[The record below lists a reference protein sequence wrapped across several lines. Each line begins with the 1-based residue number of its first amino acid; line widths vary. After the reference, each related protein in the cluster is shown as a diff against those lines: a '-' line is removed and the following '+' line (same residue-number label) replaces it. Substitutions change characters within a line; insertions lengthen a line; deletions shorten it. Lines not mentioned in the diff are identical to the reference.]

1 MNPSP
6 PRTQSLASCY
16 ENPLTII
23 LRLSGLNQQSAANSQ
38 DFRTSIR
45 AALKSAMEQA
55 KALGYSSEA
64 NQLAFF
70 AVVSLLDE
78 SVLKLQSPAFA
89 DWAQQPVALEMFGH
103 NRAGE
108 VFFDNLRTLLTR
120 QDSQET
126 ADCLEIY
133 CLCMLLGFKGK
144 YALITSITTASG
156 PGGGQRPSGEIQTL
170 VRQAREKIDRIRGQV
185 SFLPDA
191 PAPQVKQ
198 TATADPWS
206 RGLGIAALVLFV
218 LVLLAFGGFWFAL
231 SSGVSQMF
239 VVFLSGGF
247 FSASKRL
254 LQSPDKCQGAILQ
267 ATEKQIRVP
276 HPGDVFVCVARVGDH
291 EPQTA
296 SRASASEAMP
306 VRFRAF

>member
-16 ENPLTII
+16 ENAITII
-23 LRLSGLNQQSAANSQ
+23 LRLSSLNQQSAANSQ
-38 DFRTSIR
+38 DFRASIR
-45 AALKSAMEQA
+45 AALRAAMEQA

-78 SVLKLQSPAFA
+78 AVLKLQSPAFA
-89 DWAQQPVALEMFGH
+89 DWAQRPVQEEMFGH

-126 ADCLEIY
+126 ADCLEVY

-144 YALITSITTASG
+144 YALVASITYVTG
-156 PGGGQRPSGEIQTL
+156 QGGSQRTSGEIQTL
-170 VRQAREKIDRIRGQV
+170 VRQSREKIDRIRGQV

-191 PAPQVKQ
+191 PLPAVKQ
-198 TATADPWS
+198 TMTVDRWS

-218 LVLLAFGGFWFAL
+218 LAILCFGGFWFAL
-231 SSGVSQMF
+231 SSGASQMF
-239 VVFLSGGF
+239 LVFVPRDGQPLRGGF
-247 FSASKRL
+247 SLRRHADFITEVRAL
-254 LQSPDKCQGAILQ
+254 LS
-267 ATEKQIRVP
+267 
-276 HPGDVFVCVARVGDH
+276 
-291 EPQTA
+291 
-296 SRASASEAMP
+296 
-306 VRFRAF
+306 

>member
-1 MNPSP
+1 MPDNP

-16 ENPLTII
+16 ENAFTII
-23 LRLSGLNQQSAANSQ
+23 LRLSALNQQSAANSQ
-38 DFRTSIR
+38 DFRASIR
-45 AALKSAMEQA
+45 AALKAAMEQA
-55 KALGYSSEA
+55 KALGYSSES

-89 DWAQQPVALEMFGH
+89 DWAQRPMQEEMFGH

-108 VFFDNLRTLLTR
+108 VFFDNLRTLLAR

-126 ADCLEIY
+126 ADCLEVY

-144 YALITSITTASG
+144 YALAASINYGSSQGT
-156 PGGGQRPSGEIQTL
+156 GGAWGQRSGGEIPTL
-170 VRQAREKIDRIRGQV
+170 VRQAREKIDRIRGQM

-198 TATADPWS
+198 IATVDRWS

-218 LVLLAFGGFWFAL
+218 TALLAFGGFWFAL
-231 SSGVSQMF
+231 SSG
-239 VVFLSGGF
+239 
-247 FSASKRL
+247 ASHI
-254 LQSPDKCQGAILQ
+254 S
-267 ATEKQIRVP
+267 
-276 HPGDVFVCVARVGDH
+276 
-291 EPQTA
+291 
-296 SRASASEAMP
+296 
-306 VRFRAF
+306 

>member
-1 MNPSP
+1 MTPNPS
-6 PRTQSLASCY
+6 RTQSLASCY
-16 ENPLTII
+16 ENAYTII
-23 LRLSGLNQQSAANSQ
+23 LRLAALNQQSAANSQ

-45 AALKSAMEQA
+45 AALKAAMEQA
-55 KALGYSSEA
+55 KALGYASEA

-70 AVVSLLDE
+70 ALVSLLDE

-89 DWAQQPVALEMFGH
+89 DWAQRPMQEEMFGH

-108 VFFDNLRTLLTR
+108 VFFDNLRTLLAR

-144 YALITSITTASG
+144 YALASSITFVSGQGASA
-156 PGGGQRPSGEIQTL
+156 QRPGGEIQAL
-170 VRQAREKIDRIRGQV
+170 IRQAREKIDRIRGQV

-198 TATADPWS
+198 IATVDPWS

-218 LVLLAFGGFWFAL
+218 LTLLIFGGFWFAL
-231 SSGVSQMF
+231 SSG
-239 VVFLSGGF
+239 
-247 FSASKRL
+247 ASHI
-254 LQSPDKCQGAILQ
+254 S
-267 ATEKQIRVP
+267 
-276 HPGDVFVCVARVGDH
+276 
-291 EPQTA
+291 
-296 SRASASEAMP
+296 
-306 VRFRAF
+306 